1 MLITPT
7 KQTNIKMRPYNI
19 ILSFTLLATVSV
31 AFQVAPPHVKKQS
44 LTHHIHMSKNDC
56 NNNGQDKL
64 IIPTKQKG
72 LLSKLHIS
80 QLSTLT
86 QLKKD
91 ERIKFNKQRL
101 LKLGISFCSA
111 FLTVFKKSKI
121 AKATTPLMVTHSN
134 GKAVVKPLLASP
146 P

>member
-1 MLITPT
+1 
-7 KQTNIKMRPYNI
+7 MRPYNI
-19 ILSFTLLATVSV
+19 ILPLTLLPTVAV
-31 AFQVAPPHVKKQS
+31 AFQVAPPSSVKKQS
-44 LTHHIHMSKNDC
+44 LTHHSMSKNDC
-56 NNNGQDKL
+56 NNNQDKL

-111 FLTVFKKSKI
+111 FLTVFKKSRI
-121 AKATTPLMVTHSN
+121 AQATTPLMVTHSN
-134 GKAVVKPLLASP
+134 GKTVVKPLLASTP
-146 P
+146 

>member
-1 MLITPT
+1 
-7 KQTNIKMRPYNI
+7 
-19 ILSFTLLATVSV
+19 
-31 AFQVAPPHVKKQS
+31 
-44 LTHHIHMSKNDC
+44 MSKNDC
-56 NNNGQDKL
+56 NNNQDKL

-111 FLTVFKKSKI
+111 FLTVFKKSRI
-121 AKATTPLMVTHSN
+121 AQATTPLMVTHSN
-134 GKAVVKPLLASP
+134 GKTVVKPLLASTP
-146 P
+146 

>member
-1 MLITPT
+1 
-7 KQTNIKMRPYNI
+7 
-19 ILSFTLLATVSV
+19 
-31 AFQVAPPHVKKQS
+31 
-44 LTHHIHMSKNDC
+44 MSKNYDC
-56 NNNGQDKL
+56 NNNVQDKL

-101 LKLGISFCSA
+101 LKLGITFCSA

-121 AKATTPLMVTHSN
+121 VQATTPLMVTHSN
-134 GKAVVKPLLASP
+134 GKAVVKPLLASSP
-146 P
+146 